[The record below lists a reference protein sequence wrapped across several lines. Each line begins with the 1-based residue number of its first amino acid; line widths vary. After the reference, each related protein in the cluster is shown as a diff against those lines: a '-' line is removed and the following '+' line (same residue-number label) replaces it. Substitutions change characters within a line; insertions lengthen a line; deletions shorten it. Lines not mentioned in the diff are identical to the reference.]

1 MAAMERASTQ
11 KEYRRLELIELLYRG
26 YEPVDARKIL
36 RISVA
41 TYYRWINL
49 FNEQGVSGLTPKP
62 KSGRTSKISE
72 ELGAE
77 IVELM
82 KTPST
87 YGETHWTA
95 IKLHGHLK
103 KEHEIDFSYK
113 TLLRD
118 LRKRGLKRIVPR
130 RHPLGQDAEQREKFI
145 TTLNELYSDPDNTIF
160 FLDECG
166 FEGDP
171 KPRKEWILPG
181 QKASTHYLGDH
192 IRTNVIGAVDPKIGE
207 FLSFI
212 VPFVDK
218 DVFQLF
224 VDHLAK
230 QKEDIKNLFVILDN
244 ASWHTSPSI
253 CWHHITPIFLPAYS
267 PDLNPIE
274 RLWND
279 IKNNRLGNW
288 VARTF
293 EALDDKVSEILKS
306 LLQEP
311 EAIKATCLPKLVL

>member
-1 MAAMERASTQ
+1 MTKSINFENSTGEEVLAAMERASTQ

-113 TLLRD
+113 TFLL
-118 LRKRGLKRIVPR
+118 
-130 RHPLGQDAEQREKFI
+130 HPL
-145 TTLNELYSDPDNTIF
+145 N
-160 FLDECG
+160 
-166 FEGDP
+166 
-171 KPRKEWILPG
+171 W
-181 QKASTHYLGDH
+181 
-192 IRTNVIGAVDPKIGE
+192 
-207 FLSFI
+207 
-212 VPFVDK
+212 
-218 DVFQLF
+218 
-224 VDHLAK
+224 
-230 QKEDIKNLFVILDN
+230 
-244 ASWHTSPSI
+244 SI
-253 CWHHITPIFLPAYS
+253 
-267 PDLNPIE
+267 
-274 RLWND
+274 
-279 IKNNRLGNW
+279 
-288 VARTF
+288 
-293 EALDDKVSEILKS
+293 
-306 LLQEP
+306 
-311 EAIKATCLPKLVL
+311 